1 MHGMLQD
8 LRYGCRTLAK
18 SPGFAIAAIL
28 TLALGIG
35 ANTAIFNLLD
45 SAVLRALPVPHP
57 DELVLLTDP
66 EAHGSGNGSQGGNR
80 SLLSFWEFR
89 FLHDN
94 NDVFSAV
101 SAVDSSL
108 PRRDVTI
115 SSGSKQEQETASIH
129 LVTGEY
135 FSALRVAP
143 ILGHTFGTET
153 DRARGATPYAVISYN
168 YWTRRFASDPSI
180 LGAKLA
186 IHGTPFE
193 VVAVMPPR
201 FFGETVGEAPD
212 IWIPM
217 TMQDAV
223 YPGEDLLS
231 TKPAILNQQIW
242 LQVIARLKPG
252 ITLRQA
258 QANIDIVNRRLMEVA
273 AQTFPDQVRREYPG
287 QRIVVRP
294 GAEGPSV
301 LRRAFAEPLWILMAL
316 VGLVLLIAC
325 ANVAN
330 LLLARHAARE
340 KEFAVRLALGAGRG
354 RSIRQLLAESLLLAI
369 PGAALGFLFAQWAD
383 AILLIVVRAAGAAS
397 GHLDLDVH
405 ADGRMLVFTAS
416 VAVFTT
422 ILFGFAPALRLT
434 RLDLIEGL
442 KSGQRPGIGGSAGQR
457 LSAGRILV
465 IGQVATSLVM
475 LVATGLFVH
484 SFVKL
489 TQVKV
494 GFNRDHLLAF
504 RVNPV
509 AGGWKGAAILNLH
522 ERFLQTFGNIPG
534 VRAVTLSGNGL
545 FEQRDSGDPISVE
558 GYTLA
563 PGEHL
568 SSSMDHVGPN
578 YFSVVGVPLLM
589 GREIGPQDTHAG
601 ERVAV
606 VNQAFVQRFFPHSNP
621 LGKHVSDDYP
631 GGLREMTIVGVV
643 GDAKQNSVRE
653 KTRTRVYAP
662 FFNPLWENPEAVY
675 EVRTFGD
682 PATIATA
689 LRRALGE
696 TAPSLLPIEIRS
708 VADLVDNS
716 FGKDRLLVDV
726 SGVFGLLAMLL
737 ASIGLYG
744 VMSWT
749 IARRTRE
756 IGIRMATGALPS
768 NIFRLVLRETL
779 ATVFFGI
786 AIGIPLALAATR
798 LIQGLLFGLGAADP
812 LAMIAAPVLLLAVAS
827 LAAYLPARRAARV
840 DPMEAL
846 RHE

>member
-1 MHGMLQD
+1 
-8 LRYGCRTLAK
+8 
-18 SPGFAIAAIL
+18 
-28 TLALGIG
+28 
-35 ANTAIFNLLD
+35 
-45 SAVLRALPVPHP
+45 
-57 DELVLLTDP
+57 
-66 EAHGSGNGSQGGNR
+66 
-80 SLLSFWEFR
+80 
-89 FLHDN
+89 
-94 NDVFSAV
+94 
-101 SAVDSSL
+101 
-108 PRRDVTI
+108 
-115 SSGSKQEQETASIH
+115 
-129 LVTGEY
+129 
-135 FSALRVAP
+135 
-143 ILGHTFGTET
+143 LGHTFGNET
-153 DRARGATPYAVISYN
+153 DRARGAGPYAVISYN
-168 YWTRRFASDPSI
+168 YWTRRFAADPSI

-193 VVAVMPPR
+193 IVGVMPPR

-212 IWIPM
+212 IWIPI

-223 YPGEDLLS
+223 YPGVDLLS
-231 TKPAILNQQIW
+231 TRPAILNQHIW
-242 LQVIARLKPG
+242 LQVIARRKPD
-252 ITLRQA
+252 ITPRQA

-273 AQTFPDQVRREYPG
+273 AQTLADEDRRQYPG

-340 KEFAVRLALGAGRG
+340 KEFALRLALGAGRA
-354 RSIRQLLAESLLLAI
+354 RSIRQLFTESLLFAI
-369 PGAALGFLFAQWAD
+369 PGAVLGFLLAQWAD
-383 AILLIVVRAAGAAS
+383 TILLAMVRAAGAAS
-397 GHLDLDVH
+397 GHIDLDVH
-405 ADGRMLVFTAS
+405 AYGRMLLFTTS
-416 VAVFTT
+416 VALFTT
-422 ILFGFAPALRLT
+422 VLFGFVPALRAT
-434 RLDLIEGL
+434 RLDLFDAL
-442 KSGQRPGIGGSAGQR
+442 KSGQRDGSSQR
-457 LSAGRILV
+457 LSAGRLLV

-489 TQVKV
+489 TQVKL
-494 GFNRDHLLAF
+494 GFNRDRLLAF

-509 AGGWKGAAILNLH
+509 SGGWKGAAILNLH
-522 ERFLQTFGNIPG
+522 EQLLQTFARVPG

-545 FEQRDSGDPISVE
+545 FEEMDAGDPITVE
-558 GYTLA
+558 GYTPA
-563 PGEHL
+563 PDEHL
-568 SSSMDHVGPN
+568 SSPMDHIGPN
-578 YFSVVGVPLLM
+578 YFSTVGVPLLM

-601 ERVAV
+601 VRVAV

-621 LGKHVSDDYP
+621 LGKRVTDVYP
-631 GGLREMTIVGVV
+631 GNPNEMTIVGVV
-643 GDAKQNSVRE
+643 ADAKQNNVRE
-653 KTRTRVYAP
+653 KARTRVYAP

-689 LRRALGE
+689 LRRSINQ
-696 TAPSLLPIEIRS
+696 TAPSLPAIEIRS

-716 FGKDRLLVDV
+716 FGTDRLLVDL
-726 SGVFGLLAMLL
+726 SGAFGFLAMLL

-749 IARRTRE
+749 MARRTRE

-768 NIFRLVLRETL
+768 NIFRLVLRDTL
-779 ATVFFGI
+779 VTVLFGI
-786 AIGIPLALAATR
+786 AIGVPLALAATR
-798 LIQGLLFGLGAADP
+798 LIQGLLFGLGQADP
-812 LAMIAAPVLLLAVAS
+812 LVLIAAPILLLAVAS

-846 RHE
+846 RYE